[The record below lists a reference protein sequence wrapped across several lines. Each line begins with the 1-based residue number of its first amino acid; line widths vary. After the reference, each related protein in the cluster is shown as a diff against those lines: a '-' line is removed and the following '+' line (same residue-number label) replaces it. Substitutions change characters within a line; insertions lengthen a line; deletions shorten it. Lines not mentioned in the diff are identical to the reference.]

1 MEIDIHSMC
10 RICLESFDKEG
21 NSYNLFTVPGL
32 AHMLCTCTTLNV
44 DPQDGFP
51 SNICGIC
58 YGRLNDMANFHKLCA
73 DSVQKFKEYMLD
85 THNRQYL
92 NGALKTKNLTS
103 ATTKVTETSAMTTTT
118 ATEATQLKQY
128 EMIPTTTIILMDS
141 LQCIETPT
149 NIEVLEEK
157 MPQELQNR
165 PNQIQTD
172 HEFHDENRSHPHHLD
187 NIDDDDDDDNGDE
200 RRNFDPLL
208 MPNLKMELINNQ
220 EDVFKMLENVD
231 KDIRADENNHLHVM
245 YNGNHRN
252 NHCNRYFT
260 DEHNGED
267 KDFVNETDDNDDSLD
282 NNNLWCKKSKNI
294 ANSKPSYE
302 RHSRKGY
309 KNNTKKIEFIDN
321 NNDADD
327 DYECRNDREENNEKE
342 EYYINE
348 EENHK
353 KGKQKRSPLK
363 QKVFSSLASNG
374 ESDDDE
380 EDNKP
385 LVRRLRESLL
395 RGKDYDSDEDDDDD
409 DDDSCDNE
417 NEGETLSDQ
426 GSRYKTPTKS
436 NHNKNNILKN
446 NNGNIPKKYK
456 GNKIEKKRKRIPA
469 AERYLHRIIECHI
482 CHQKFKKTRNYEE
495 HMKHHNDKLPFQCEV
510 ENCKRGFTT
519 AYGLRLHVEHCH
531 SETVEKIPCTVEGCN
546 QIFTRRR
553 TLNWH
558 LKRVHKISKE
568 DVPKNY
574 PCTECD
580 KIFKCPMALKKHMYK
595 HDGKELPFPCNI
607 CGKRFVI
614 NSALKDHLMRHAG
627 IKNYVCPYCGVGKT
641 TRQEWN
647 THIAT
652 HSREKKFKCHLCPH
666 ASHNKNNLR
675 MHIRVVHEKI
685 KDYACQ
691 YCGKTF
697 GKSNACKMHE
707 MTHTGEKRC
716 ECKVCGKRFL
726 YPKGLTKHLKTHE
739 KRVLRAIEIY
749 RKRQAEAGDISA
761 EQAADLPSLPDPT
774 DHSQESHQKV
784 AEEILKVCAD
794 SVNSI
799 PRDPRRVER
808 VDISELAGTAVNPI
822 AQVAVPSWSPQ
833 INFMMKEG
841 KYTCP
846 DCGQGFNGSGNLRR
860 HHKIVHQGVKDF
872 ACRFCHK
879 RFAKAQTLKHH
890 EMTHT
895 GEKPHACNLCDARFI
910 QVVALKR
917 HMKVHEKLPNLVP
930 VTVIKAKEELAIQEL
945 ESLEAKR
952 KAEMEKEAVAEK
964 ARKQLEA
971 ITRQE
976 EELQRRQREA
986 FENLPKAIPKERLP
1000 PGSDITIATNLLP
1013 SDLGLFTKCLK
1024 TTEDD
1029 DSQILEREDPMDGF

>member
-1 MEIDIHSMC
+1 METVDIFSIC
-10 RICLESFDKEG
+10 RICLDFLDNG
-21 NSYNLFTVPGL
+21 QVAYNLFIVPGL
-32 AHMLCTCTTLNV
+32 AKKLCMWTALQIK
-44 DPQDGFP
+44 PQDGFP
-51 SNICGIC
+51 KNICEIC
-58 YGRLNDMANFHKLCA
+58 YRRLNDMVDFQKLCMN
-73 DSVQKFKEYMLD
+73 SVQRFQKLI
-85 THNRQYL
+85 L
-92 NGALKTKNLTS
+92 NNKNHLNNPIEKILMTS
-103 ATTKVTETSAMTTTT
+103 TVLPAPISTTKPIVT
-118 ATEATQLKQY
+118 
-128 EMIPTTTIILMDS
+128 PTTTVMLMDS
-141 LQCIETPT
+141 LNCLETPA
-149 NIEVLEEK
+149 NIDILDQKIEREEK
-157 MPQELQNR
+157 QHNFEDQ
-165 PNQIQTD
+165 
-172 HEFHDENRSHPHHLD
+172 HL
-187 NIDDDDDDDNGDE
+187 NDDNNEQMLGNEIHGEGGLGKDDNNYE
-200 RRNFDPLL
+200 YDGRENFDPLL
-208 MPNLKMELINNQ
+208 VSNLRMEMINNE

-231 KDIRADENNHLHVM
+231 KDIRDGHINDHNENYHEFVDKHNDDGDIDNNIQ
-245 YNGNHRN
+245 YN
-252 NHCNRYFT
+252 
-260 DEHNGED
+260 
-267 KDFVNETDDNDDSLD
+267 KSNETDNQKCNNQYYRKERSILSKLFAEAEKMGCINEAEDEDDDGDGDEDSDEEENHNDEDEIEGDKERDEIEYDLHVQHETVKRNMKKAKEII
-282 NNNLWCKKSKNI
+282 NNEQSDDDFDQDDTPLAKRLHKIPLPKFSNHLRQREGQNHINCK
-294 ANSKPSYE
+294 
-302 RHSRKGY
+302 
-309 KNNTKKIEFIDN
+309 DN
-321 NNDADD
+321 NNDYSEDRTDTDSSVTNVNEDRITHFELRTRHKNLTKATADKIT
-327 DYECRNDREENNEKE
+327 NNRARISKMRS
-342 EYYINE
+342 
-348 EENHK
+348 HK
-353 KGKQKRSPLK
+353 S
-363 QKVFSSLASNG
+363 F
-374 ESDDDE
+374 
-380 EDNKP
+380 EDQ
-385 LVRRLRESLL
+385 R
-395 RGKDYDSDEDDDDD
+395 
-409 DDDSCDNE
+409 
-417 NEGETLSDQ
+417 
-426 GSRYKTPTKS
+426 
-436 NHNKNNILKN
+436 
-446 NNGNIPKKYK
+446 
-456 GNKIEKKRKRIPA
+456 RKRIPVS
-469 AERYLHRIIECHI
+469 ERHLHRIIDCHI

-495 HMKHHNDKLPFQCEV
+495 HMKHHNDKLPFQCGV

-531 SETVEKIPCTVEGCN
+531 SETVEKMPCTVEGCN
-546 QIFTRRR
+546 QSFTRRR
-553 TLNWH
+553 ILNWH
-558 LKRVHKISKE
+558 LKRIHKVAKE

-652 HSREKKFKCHLCPH
+652 HSQEKKFKCHLCPH

-749 RKRQAEAGDISA
+749 RKRQAEAGDISP

-774 DHSQESHQKV
+774 DHTQESHQKV
-784 AEEILKVCAD
+784 ADEILKVCAD
-794 SVNSI
+794 SVNAI
-799 PRDPRRVER
+799 PRDPRRVQR
-808 VDISELAGTAVNPI
+808 VDITELAGTAINPI
-822 AQVAVPSWSPQ
+822 PQVAVPSWSPQ

-895 GEKPHACNLCDARFI
+895 GEKPHACNLCEARFI

-930 VTVIKAKEELAIQEL
+930 VTVIQAKEELALQER
-945 ESLEAKR
+945 ESQEAKR
-952 KAEMEKEAVAEK
+952 KAELEREAVAEK

-986 FENLPKAIPKERLP
+986 FENLPRAIPKERLP

-1013 SDLGLFTKCLK
+1013 SDLEKFTTCLK
-1024 TTEDD
+1024 VERKV
-1029 DSQILEREDPMDGF
+1029 DSIPLE